1 MNSPTYPK
9 YLLSAKSLTPP
20 YKFRTT
26 RLSTGKHF
34 LAADLLFELGLKDTI
49 EALSQEIRELYLA
62 DH

>member
-1 MNSPTYPK
+1 M

-26 RLSTGKHF
+26 RLNTGKHF
-34 LAADLLFELGLKDTI
+34 LGADLLFELGLKDTI